1 MQSDGERERRRRAF
15 ERISLDVAAD
25 ALIKIA
31 RQSNHELSTQRQS
44 FQNQL
49 AAQETEISDLR
60 RDLSEQKQYFQ
71 NQLAAQ
77 EAEHKDKFDVIRK
90 KHEIELASIKNSL
103 SWRATSPM
111 RKIWELIL
119 QAFGNRP

>member
-44 FQNQL
+44 
-49 AAQETEISDLR
+49 
-60 RDLSEQKQYFQ
+60 FQ